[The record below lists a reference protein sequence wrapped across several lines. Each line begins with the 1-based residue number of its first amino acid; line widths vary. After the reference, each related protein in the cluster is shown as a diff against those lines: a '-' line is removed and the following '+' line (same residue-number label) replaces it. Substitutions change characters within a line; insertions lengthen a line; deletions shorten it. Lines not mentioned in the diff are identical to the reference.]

1 MATAVK
7 TVTVTLTLTAEE
19 ASLIR
24 RSLFLYPGQAPGSI
38 EEAAEQIR
46 TVISEALTPF

>member
-7 TVTVTLTLTAEE
+7 TETVTLTLTPDE

-24 RSLFLYPGQAPGSI
+24 RSLFLYEGTHSGAK
-38 EEAAEQIR
+38 ERAEQIR
-46 TVISEALTPF
+46 TVISEAIAPF